1 MSGNDFKKIYTIKSI
16 SENASFTSKILL
28 KEILSR
34 RYGIRYGIS
43 VGTKVLKINLIL
55 KNDVSSP
62 CRYSEGI
69 RCRYQAWLLEH

>member
-1 MSGNDFKKIYTIKSI
+1 
-16 SENASFTSKILL
+16 
-28 KEILSR
+28 

-43 VGTKVLKINLIL
+43 VGTKVLNINLIL

-69 RCRYQAWLLEH
+69 RCRYQA